1 MISLPQDVLIL
12 LLEFLH
18 PLFIIHLYKK
28 NKYFHNSS
36 KCITIRQKY
45 AKTMLQKLINTNYI
59 LFINCIRNIKFDS
72 LFIKQFLYDN
82 ITRQQI
88 PVIWINNYIC
98 GYYDLKYIFEIIYYM
113 YKNNIDSDYFIIKQ
127 LNTHFARCY
136 YNEFQK
142 VMNESRI
149 VTIQNINNTVKL
161 LSLHRQFVGYNKLTR
176 KPVSILID
184 YHI

>member
-18 PLFIIHLYKK
+18 PIFIIHLYKK
-28 NKYFHNSS
+28 NKYFHNSPE
-36 KCITIRQKY
+36 CITIRQKY
-45 AKTMLQKLINTNYI
+45 AEIMVQKLINTNYI
-59 LFINCIRNIKFDS
+59 LFINCIQNVKFDS

-82 ITRQQI
+82 ITRQKI
-88 PVIWINNYIC
+88 PVIWINNYVC
-98 GYYDLKYIFEIIYYM
+98 GYYDLKYIFEIMYYM
-113 YKNNIDSDYFIIKQ
+113 YKNKIHCDYNIIKKR
-127 LNTHFARCY
+127 NTHFARCY

-142 VMNESRI
+142 VMNECRI
-149 VTIQNINNTVKL
+149 VTIQNINNVRQL
-161 LSLHRQFVGYNKLTR
+161 VSLHKDFIGYNKLTR